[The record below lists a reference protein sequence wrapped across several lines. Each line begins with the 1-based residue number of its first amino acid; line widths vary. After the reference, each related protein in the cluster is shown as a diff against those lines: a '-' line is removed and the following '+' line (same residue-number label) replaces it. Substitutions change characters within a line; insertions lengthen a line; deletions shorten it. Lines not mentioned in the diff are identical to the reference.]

1 MSITDELIGRKTEY
15 DKLNRCMESTQAQL
29 IIVYGRRRVGK
40 TFLIHQFFDDRFTFQ
55 LTGAYEQPRLVQ
67 LRNFAYE
74 LKQMT
79 GNKQP
84 VPSDWI
90 NAFQMLR
97 DALSMLP
104 EDQKKAGWTRSAPVS
119 WLLLS
124 GSGTA
129 GDLPGKTSFL
139 LSADLLHPGW
149 LNILLKTKAACSAAR
164 PAGFS

>member
-67 LRNFAYE
+67 LRHFAYE

-79 GNKQP
+79 GKKQP

-90 NAFQMLR
+90 IAEELMKQ
-97 DALSMLP
+97 
-104 EDQKKAGWTRSAPVS
+104 T
-119 WLLLS
+119 
-124 GSGTA
+124 
-129 GDLPGKTSFL
+129 
-139 LSADLLHPGW
+139 
-149 LNILLKTKAACSAAR
+149 
-164 PAGFS
+164 